1 MSESAPCLLLLH
13 LLAGVAV
20 IDDLLCRF
28 ARVALRVRPVASH
41 TVLLAMPS
49 VDNFV
54 VAAVVVATIMFLID
68 FLAAQTAAIL
78 AASFALDGGTRN
90 PQVLAVVAFEIVV
103 ISAAA
108 HDRVAAVQIV
118 VIFPVVLDI
127 AVVDFRLNAAD
138 FLVPHFVPAAAPLRC
153 HHLDFFFRQ

>member
-1 MSESAPCLLLLH
+1 
-13 LLAGVAV
+13 
-20 IDDLLCRF
+20 
-28 ARVALRVRPVASH
+28 
-41 TVLLAMPS
+41 
-49 VDNFV
+49 
-54 VAAVVVATIMFLID
+54 MFLID

-103 ISAAA
+103 ISAA

-138 FLVPHFVPAAAPLRC
+138 VLVPHFVPAAAPLRC